1 MMDIGEREKE
11 GFCHKCLGILFNSLN
26 EREQAEKYLKKA
38 LLAAAEVSNKERRS
52 RLFQTLRKSVPRY
65 R

>member
-11 GFCHKCLGILFNSLN
+11 GVCYKCPGILFNSLN
-26 EREQAEKYLKKA
+26 ERDKAEKYLKKA

-52 RLFQTLRKSVPRY
+52 RLFQTLRKSVSRH

>member
-1 MMDIGEREKE
+1 MNVNRLK
-11 GFCHKCLGILFNSLN
+11 
-26 EREQAEKYLKKA
+26 KYLKKA

-52 RLFQTLRKSVPRY
+52 RLFQALRKSVPRY

>member
-11 GFCHKCLGILFNSLN
+11 GVCYKCPGILFNSLN

-52 RLFQTLRKSVPRY
+52 RLF
-65 R
+65 